1 MKLKRILP
9 LLCGLWLM
17 AVSTSFAMENME
29 FVDASGP
36 TGYYV
41 DTNSITYAKRAELQ
55 PDGKKKDYELV
66 QARVAVVKAR
76 TNRCYTYLMEF
87 NKEKMVYRTLACKVQ
102 AYDTKKIVEENKDVS
117 PELPFVETSPMQ
129 EVVDFIYEQPRQ
141 GN

>member
-66 QARVAVVKAR
+66 QVFYVMFREWGREGLEA
-76 TNRCYTYLMEF
+76 M
-87 NKEKMVYRTLACKVQ
+87 
-102 AYDTKKIVEENKDVS
+102 D
-117 PELPFVETSPMQ
+117 
-129 EVVDFIYEQPRQ
+129 
-141 GN
+141 